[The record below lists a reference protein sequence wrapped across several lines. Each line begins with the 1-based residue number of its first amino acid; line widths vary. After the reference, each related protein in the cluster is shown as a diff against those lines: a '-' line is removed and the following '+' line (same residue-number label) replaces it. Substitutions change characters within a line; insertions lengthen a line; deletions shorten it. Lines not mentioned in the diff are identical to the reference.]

1 MNTRQVPIYCFD
13 QLIKQRTHYT
23 SSKQMT
29 LQQDLDTFLFHD
41 NVFVRNKQNDTV
53 DICFTYTSS
62 PKIHNILSF
71 TMNDKNIPFS
81 FKNTGT
87 ELIIKL
93 IRTDIIEITSCDIL
107 FELGDTVHMM
117 HII

>member
-1 MNTRQVPIYCFD
+1 
-13 QLIKQRTHYT
+13 
-23 SSKQMT
+23 MT
-29 LQQDLDTFLFHD
+29 LQQDLDTVLFHD
-41 NVFVRNKQNDTV
+41 NIFVKHTQNDTV

-81 FKNTGT
+81 FKNTSI
-87 ELIIKL
+87 ELIIQLQKS
-93 IRTDIIEITSCDIL
+93 DIIEMTSCDVL

-117 HII
+117 HIM